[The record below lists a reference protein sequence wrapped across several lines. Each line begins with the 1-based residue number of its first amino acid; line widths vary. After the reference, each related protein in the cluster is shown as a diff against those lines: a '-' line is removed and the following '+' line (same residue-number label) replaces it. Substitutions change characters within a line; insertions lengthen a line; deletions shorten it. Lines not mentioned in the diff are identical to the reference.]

1 MYGDLVRLLD
11 RFLPV
16 EVAAGVAGILL
27 GVALLI
33 AIALVDSVLG
43 GRLRAFGIRPRR
55 PIGLAGVAAAP
66 LLHASLGHLALNVG
80 PLLLLGAGVS
90 TSGPDALMNTTAI
103 VWVVSGLGAWL
114 FGGKRTVHLGASGV
128 VFGYL
133 GFIVARAIFD
143 HSATALLVAIG
154 AGVLYSGAIW
164 GLMPLQRGRSWQG
177 HLFGLAGGL
186 LAAWMLYEG

>member
-1 MYGDLVRLLD
+1 VYVDLVRLLD

-16 EVAAGVAGILL
+16 EVAAGVAGLL
-27 GVALLI
+27 FGVALLI
-33 AIALVDSVLG
+33 AVALIDSVLG

-55 PIGLAGVAAAP
+55 LIGLVGVAAAP
-66 LLHASLGHLALNVG
+66 LLHGSLGHLALNVP

-90 TSGPDALMNTTAI
+90 ISGPETTMNTTAI
-103 VWVVSGLGAWL
+103 AWVVSGLGAWL
-114 FGGKRTVHLGASGV
+114 FGGKRTVHIGASGV

-133 GFIVARAIFD
+133 GFIFGRALFD
-143 HSATALLVAIG
+143 QSGTALLVAVG